1 MTAQQ
6 VKDERTAGAVQS
18 HTSCYASAHQLVC
31 GHRGYTSRGSKSCP
45 LPISYDCYQKCDC
58 LSSQIAIACIYSSC
72 AVPPTLLSPSP
83 KRLVRRG
90 RRTSYEI
97 TI

>member
-1 MTAQQ
+1 MTVQQ

-45 LPISYDCYQKCDC
+45 LPISYDCYLKD
-58 LSSQIAIACIYSSC
+58 IAY
-72 AVPPTLLSPSP
+72 L
-83 KRLVRRG
+83 RRKQALA
-90 RRTSYEI
+90 YI
-97 TI
+97 VVAA